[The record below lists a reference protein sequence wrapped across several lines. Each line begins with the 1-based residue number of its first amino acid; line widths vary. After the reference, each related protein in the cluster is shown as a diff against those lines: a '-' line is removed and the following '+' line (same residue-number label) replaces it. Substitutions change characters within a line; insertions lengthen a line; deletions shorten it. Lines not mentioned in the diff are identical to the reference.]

1 MKVKESQISLA
12 LLATC
17 VGLLSAGVITIFRLA
32 YEIPLEHWLPNG
44 NHEGF
49 ESLSSEGRIL
59 LLLGSTILL
68 IALFSRLQPRQRKV
82 GVAHVL
88 QRIEQH
94 QGYLP
99 KTNLLAQFF
108 GTIIAL
114 IGGHSIGREGPAVHI
129 GAGTASQFGQLLKT
143 PHHRLR
149 VLAACGV
156 ASAISAS
163 FNTPMAGVIFAMEV
177 VLLEYSIKGFIPI
190 ILASVIGAIVT
201 RAVFGN
207 ETAFIVPSLEMGS
220 LLEIPYILLL
230 ALVCGMLGSLYI
242 ASVNFMQRWNKQPI
256 WQTWGLLGICTAL
269 ISLYLPEVMGVGY
282 DSVNAWL
289 QGDTV
294 LGLAIALLFAKLLL
308 SGWASAVGFP
318 GGLIG
323 PSLFMGAA
331 IGAVM
336 GQLSSFFI
344 PDYPIN
350 IGFYAMLGMGAM
362 MASVL
367 RAPLAALMA
376 LLELTANHNIILP
389 GMLAIVIASLTV
401 SEIFHFPSIFRIQTK
416 LAVNNDP
423 VRQLLRNTWVGQV
436 MSEDFNT
443 SERLINLA
451 SAQLMLS
458 HQPAWIYLES
468 EQQLLLST
476 DLARFIENHIENQ
489 ADSLIENHEES
500 AHPIDRLDTA
510 DPDHSEIDCLLLP
523 GDRKMIKSI
532 SLMANLQ
539 NALDLMQQ
547 HHIEWLVVHRDEQFN
562 HVVGIVSREM
572 IEQYY
577 RYQPQLI
584 VS

>member
-12 LLATC
+12 LLATA
-17 VGLLSAGVITIFRLA
+17 VGLVSAGLITVFRLA
-32 YEIPLEHWLPNG
+32 YELPLEHWIPNG
-44 NHEGF
+44 SYDGF
-49 ESLSSEGRIL
+49 ESLSTEARIL
-59 LLLGSTILL
+59 LLLSSTALL
-68 IALFSRLQPRQRKV
+68 IFIFSRLQPQQRKV

-94 QGYLP
+94 QGYLS
-99 KTNLLAQFF
+99 KTNLIAQFF
-108 GTIIAL
+108 GAVIAL
-114 IGGHSIGREGPAVHI
+114 IGGHSVGREGPAVHL
-129 GAGTASQFGQLLKT
+129 GAGSASQLGQLLKT

-149 VLAACGV
+149 ILAACGV

-190 ILASVIGAIVT
+190 ILASVIGAIVS

-230 ALVCGMLGSLYI
+230 ALICGVLGSLFI
-242 ASVNFMQRWNKQPI
+242 ASVKFMQRWNTRPI
-256 WQTWGLLGICTAL
+256 WQTWGLLGICVAITS
-269 ISLYLPEVMGVGY
+269 IYLPEVMGIGY

-289 QGDTV
+289 QGEII
-294 LGLAIALLFAKLLL
+294 LGAAIALLFAKLLL
-308 SGWASAVGFP
+308 SGWASAMGFP

-331 IGAVM
+331 IGAAM
-336 GQLSSFFI
+336 GQLSFYLM
-344 PDYPIN
+344 PNYPIN

-362 MASVL
+362 MAAVL

-376 LLELTANHNIILP
+376 LLELTANPNIILP
-389 GMLAIVIASLTV
+389 GMMAIVIASLTV
-401 SEIFHFPSIFRIQTK
+401 SEVFHLPSIFRIQTN

-436 MSEDFNT
+436 MTQNFNT
-443 SERLINLA
+443 SSRLINLA
-451 SAQLMLS
+451 SAQLILS
-458 HQPAWIYLES
+458 HQPAWIYIES

-476 DLARFIENHIENQ
+476 DLVRFIENHADNENP
-489 ADSLIENHEES
+489 DK
-500 AHPIDRLDTA
+500 LDQA
-510 DPDHSEIDCLLLP
+510 DPDHLEIDCLLLP
-523 GDRKMIKSI
+523 GDRKMVKSI

-547 HHIEWLVVHRDEQFN
+547 HHIEWLVVHRDKQFN
-562 HVVGIVSREM
+562 QVVGIISREM
-572 IEQYY
+572 VEQYY
-577 RYQPQLI
+577 RYQPQAI
-584 VS
+584 EAAK